1 MPPPRD
7 PMPPARAPRDPMDP
21 RDPALQQGRRGGGEE
36 SRRAR
41 RGEPAEPV
49 GTDHPDEF
57 EDDEFD
63 DDMEPP
69 IAPVRRLLSLFIA
82 GFSAMLGVGLIF
94 GAQTAGP
101 NARTSYAV
109 VILGVQVL
117 FVLAWTIA
125 MRPPGV
131 KVVAVAGLLTA
142 VAADVAAVYPDVA
155 GLGPLALAAVAGFMI
170 GFVGQMITGEARM
183 RVTES
188 LGATLLVVIGVVS
201 FATLIVLT
209 RIPKGTQ
216 AIVVCLTATGV
227 ALLVARLL
235 DTVAPVPRI
244 AAQVPR
250 GSLGVVV
257 GAMAGTLAATIW
269 GSYLVGFDPKE
280 AAFIGLA
287 AAGAGVLA
295 DLAVGFAEAGRE
307 LAGDAPTMWLARHM
321 QGPLGGFAL
330 AAPVAYAISAIFL
343 T

>member
-1 MPPPRD
+1 
-7 PMPPARAPRDPMDP
+7 
-21 RDPALQQGRRGGGEE
+21 
-36 SRRAR
+36 
-41 RGEPAEPV
+41 
-49 GTDHPDEF
+49 
-57 EDDEFD
+57 
-63 DDMEPP
+63 MEPP
-69 IAPVRRLLSLFIA
+69 VAPVRRLLSLFIA

-109 VILGVQVL
+109 VIFGVQVL
-117 FVLAWTIA
+117 FVLAWTMA
-125 MRPPGV
+125 MRPPGM
-131 KVVAVAGLLTA
+131 KIVAAAGLLTA
-142 VAADVAAVYPDVA
+142 VAADFAAVYPDVA
-155 GLGPLALAAVAGFMI
+155 GLGPLALAAVAGFI
-170 GFVGQMITGEARM
+170 VGFVGQMISGEARM

-201 FATLIVLT
+201 FASLIVLT
-209 RIPKGTQ
+209 RIPQGTQ

-250 GSLGVVV
+250 GSLGVVA

-269 GSYLVGFDPKE
+269 GSYLVGFGPKE

-307 LAGDAPTMWLARHM
+307 LAGDPPTMWLARHM

-330 AAPVAYAISAIFL
+330 AAPVAYAVSVIFL

>member
-1 MPPPRD
+1 VP
-7 PMPPARAPRDPMDP
+7 
-21 RDPALQQGRRGGGEE
+21 
-36 SRRAR
+36 
-41 RGEPAEPV
+41 
-49 GTDHPDEF
+49 PDEL
-57 EDDEFD
+57 DDFD
-63 DDMEPP
+63 DDMPP
-69 IAPVRRLLSLFIA
+69 PFVPVRRLLSLFIA

-94 GAQTAGP
+94 GAQTSGP

-109 VILGVQVL
+109 VIFGVQVL
-117 FVLAWTIA
+117 FLLAWTMA
-125 MRPPGV
+125 MRPPGM
-131 KVVAVAGLLTA
+131 KVVAAAGLLTA
-142 VAADVAAVYPDVA
+142 IAADFAAVYPDVA
-155 GLGPLALAAVAGFMI
+155 GLGPLALAAVV
-170 GFVGQMITGEARM
+170 GFVAAFIGQMITGEARL

-257 GAMAGTLAATIW
+257 GAMAGTVAATIW
-269 GSYLVGFDPKE
+269 GSYLVGFGPKE